1 MILAIILRT
10 GDGQEKQIGVDVC
23 ACSPRTFEFKFDFS
37 LVCPPVDIPEEGGI
51 QTISCLLSPFSNPD
65 TTDLVPVSVS
75 EITVIELA
83 QDVSVLVREEI
94 FQDGV
99 LFEDGDT
106 FTYSSIVDSP
116 SEVSSANDVPRSLQL
131 NIVGQNQA
139 GEDIINVFIIT
150 YSNTCTDFPVL
161 TAGQSIGWAILVRAG
176 E

>member
-1 MILAIILRT
+1 MILAVILRT

-23 ACSPRTFEFKFDFS
+23 ACSPRTFEFKFDLS
-37 LVCPPVDIPEEGGI
+37 LFCPPVNIPEEGGI
-51 QTISCLLSPFSNPD
+51 QQISCLISPFSNPD

-83 QDVSVLVREEI
+83 QDVGVLVREEI

-99 LFEDGDT
+99 LFQDGDT
-106 FTYSSIVDSP
+106 FTYSSIVDTP
-116 SEVSSANDVPRSLQL
+116 SEVSSPNDVPRVLQL

-139 GEDIINVFIIT
+139 GEDIINVFVIT
-150 YSNTCTDFPVL
+150 YTNTCTDFPVF
-161 TAGQSIGWAILVRAG
+161 TVGQSIGWVTLVSAG